1 MTEHS
6 DGTNLSKKPRNQLA
20 KEIIDLRMKIGQS
33 EASLREVEERLHVQ
47 RIQSNQIVLDMR
59 RRLQWQEEV
68 IRSLKAER
76 DRLMRDLTS
85 RLLFVEAE
93 LRREQKHIETLL
105 EEKDRIIEQQGRELQ
120 ILKDAREVSLP
131 VPSDSL
137 KKPWSKIRNAAL
149 SRRFSLALDEYIR
162 DCTTVS
168 RASPIFLNDSDVSPS
183 EQADSSV
190 SGPERMKGTSL
201 PRKFPSYHNIKQEI
215 RKENETCVTLPH
227 LDTSVVS
234 GEHGHVAPGI
244 NSSNHANVR
253 SNSTGYFPLK
263 KHEAISLPDLRK
275 RSSQNEESDFCS
287 IEVPEKNN
295 VPSRLPSYP
304 NLLLQGN
311 NSVIKIPWY
320 KPPLD
325 QSSLGTH
332 TPMVTIV
339 DSAGLDSESLGS
351 SDQSDSLDSGI
362 SVHSI
367 SVGDPNDHNF
377 SSNYFRSTSKS
388 FQTNE
393 CAEKLSSLNSKSVSV
408 PSSPARK
415 SFNCDTG
422 LSFRSPPEYVF
433 SSPPSGTYDCSSRI
447 PGESGCSGTSTINS
461 DFKTKVVD
469 RSGSCERLP
478 TTSSGV
484 SSWVSGSS
492 NRSFGTN
499 HRSVTKPRDI
509 KFRKLTKFQ
518 NRLLGDA
525 SSSIGIHGL
534 VNEVVLTV

>member
-1 MTEHS
+1 MTEHT
-6 DGTNLSKKPRNQLA
+6 DGSNLSKKPRTQLA

-33 EASLREVEERLHVQ
+33 EASLRQVEERLHVQ

-59 RRLQWQEEV
+59 RRLEWQEEV
-68 IRSLKAER
+68 IRSLKSER

-85 RLLFVEAE
+85 RLLLVEAE

-120 ILKDAREVSLP
+120 ILKDSREISLP
-131 VPSDSL
+131 VPSDTL

-149 SRRFSLALDEYIR
+149 SRRFSIALDEYIK

-168 RASPIFLNDSDVSPS
+168 RASPIFLNDSDARTS
-183 EQADSSV
+183 EQVDPAASR
-190 SGPERMKGTSL
+190 PERVKGTSL
-201 PRKFPSYHNIKQEI
+201 PRKFPSYHNIKQEVN
-215 RKENETCVTLPH
+215 REHEADVTLSH

-234 GEHGHVAPGI
+234 GEKMTQEI
-244 NSSNHANVR
+244 NSSNR
-253 SNSTGYFPLK
+253 SNGHTKSNCTGHFTLK

-275 RSSQNEESDFCS
+275 RSSENEESDFS
-287 IEVPEKNN
+287 SVEVPERNI
-295 VPSRLPSYP
+295 PSRLPSYP

-311 NSVIKIPWY
+311 NSIIKIPWY
-320 KPPLD
+320 KPPPD
-325 QSSLGTH
+325 QPSLGVQTS
-332 TPMVTIV
+332 V

-362 SVHSI
+362 SIHSV
-367 SVGDPNDHNF
+367 SARDPNDHSFN
-377 SSNYFRSTSKS
+377 SNYLRSSSKS

-393 CAEKLSSLNSKSVSV
+393 CAERISSLNSKSLSV
-408 PSSPARK
+408 PNSPARK
-415 SFNCDTG
+415 SFNCDSNFG
-422 LSFRSPPEYVF
+422 FRAPPEYF
-433 SSPPSGTYDCSSRI
+433 LPSSSSGIYDPSLRI
-447 PGESGCSGTSTINS
+447 LDDSGCSGTETINS

-525 SSSIGIHGL
+525 PNSIGIHGL